1 MWDHE
6 VDVLCVGGAVGALA
20 SAVVAADEGVEVF
33 VATSTA
39 DDRGWLADQVADE
52 DTLAYFAALTDGLP
66 AAPRPAAEVPVR
78 PVRPLTAAERRSR
91 TVPAFYG
98 GRLKKWT
105 EQCLVSPYGLLHTR
119 VSDWRTTTMR
129 TVDNRPVQVK
139 VIGTIA
145 MPAAGGSVPLAAWLN
160 AQASTREI
168 DVQDDARLQRIVF
181 EEGVVVG
188 AVFDT
193 PDGPYAVRAR
203 HGITLAPRVA
213 HTLHDDVRGA
223 DDAEVALVSEIGSRF
238 ARVELLAAAPP
249 PAAPAATA
257 PSAACS
263 SSNRQL
269 PRTLRESRRNR
280 SETRRSREVNGHPPF
295 GQ

>member
-6 VDVLCVGGAVGALA
+6 VDVLCVGGVVGALA
-20 SAVVAADEGVEVF
+20 SAVVAADADAEVL
-33 VATSTA
+33 VTGLAGG
-39 DDRGWLADQVADE
+39 DRGWPADHVADE
-52 DTLAYFAALTDGLP
+52 ETLAYFVALTDGLAGQP
-66 AAPRPAAEVPVR
+66 ISAGEVPVR
-78 PVRPLTAAERRSR
+78 PVRPLTAAERRGR
-91 TVPAFYG
+91 TVPPFYG
-98 GRLKKWT
+98 ARLKTWT

-129 TVDNRPVQVK
+129 TLDNRPVQVK
-139 VIGTIA
+139 VIGTVTV
-145 MPAAGGSVPLAAWLN
+145 PAAGGPPPLATWLN
-160 AQASTREI
+160 GEARMRDIEI
-168 DVQDDARLQRIVF
+168 DDDAVLQRIVF

-193 PDGPYAVRAR
+193 ADGDYAVRAR

-213 HTLHDDVRGA
+213 HPVADYVRGE
-223 DDAEVALVSEIGSRF
+223 DEAEVALVSEIGSRF
-238 ARVELLAAAPP
+238 ARVELLTAAPP
-249 PAAPAATA
+249 PAAV

-269 PRTLRESRRNR
+269 PKSLRESRRNR
-280 SETRRSREVNGHPPF
+280 SEPRRSREMNGHPPF

>member
-6 VDVLCVGGAVGALA
+6 VDVLCVGDAVGAFA
-20 SAVVAADEGVEVF
+20 SAVVAADEGVEVL
-33 VATSTA
+33 VATPTA
-39 DDRGWLADQVADE
+39 DDRGWPADQVADE
-52 DTLAYFAALTDGLP
+52 ETLAYFAALTDGLP

-91 TVPAFYG
+91 NVPPFYG
-98 GRLKKWT
+98 GRLRKWT
-105 EQCLVSPYGLLHTR
+105 EQCLGSPYGLLHTR
-119 VSDWRTTTMR
+119 VTDWRTTTMR
-129 TVDNRPVQVK
+129 TIDNRPVQVK
-139 VIGTIA
+139 VIGKIA
-145 MPAAGGSVPLAAWLN
+145 LPTAGGSVPLAAWLHG
-160 AQASTREI
+160 QASMRDI
-168 DVQDDARLQRIVF
+168 DVQTDARLQRIVF
-181 EEGVVVG
+181 EEGVVIG

-193 PDGPYAVRAR
+193 ADGPYAVRAR

-213 HTLHDDVRGA
+213 ATVNDDVRG
-223 DDAEVALVSEIGSRF
+223 DDEAEVALVSEIGSRF

-249 PAAPAATA
+249 APAPSAAA

-263 SSNRQL
+263 ASNRQL
-269 PRTLRESRRNR
+269 SRTLRESRRNR